1 MPVVIGRA
9 ADFGIS
15 GYEDREKLDL
25 NKPLFAKM
33 ESIRLQA
40 AKLMGLGNVSG
51 SVAPKFALFAPPKHG
66 GSLCVRYFM
75 PWQTHPTLAVT
86 SSQCLAACALTI
98 GSVADGLVDQLNG
111 NSSDVLFEHPL
122 GFMNVRLDYQNN
134 GVHSV
139 VRSAQ
144 IVRTARKL
152 SSGLIYIPS
161 SIWSA

>member
-1 MPVVIGRA
+1 M
-9 ADFGIS
+9 DSIS
-15 GYEDREKLDL
+15 
-25 NKPLFAKM
+25 
-33 ESIRLQA
+33 LQA
-40 AKLMGLGNVSG
+40 AMLFVLGNVSG
-51 SVAPKFALFAPPKHG
+51 SVAPKFALFAPPKQG
-66 GSLCVRYFM
+66 GSICVRYFM

-111 NSSDVLFEHPL
+111 NSSDVLLEHPL
-122 GFMNVRLDYQNN
+122 GFMNVRLDYQKN

>member
-1 MPVVIGRA
+1 MANPP
-9 ADFGIS
+9 
-15 GYEDREKLDL
+15 Y
-25 NKPLFAKM
+25 
-33 ESIRLQA
+33 
-40 AKLMGLGNVSG
+40 SG
-51 SVAPKFALFAPPKHG
+51 SYLF
-66 GSLCVRYFM
+66 SVSCSF
-75 PWQTHPTLAVT
+75 
-86 SSQCLAACALTI
+86 ALTI

-161 SIWSA
+161 IWSI